1 MGGAAAGAA
10 ALRARRP
17 ARAAQAPD
25 GAPRGRR
32 RGRGPVRLPAGR
44 RGLRHLDGQRRA
56 TDHHGVLPRLPRRV
70 AMDRRKPERQA
81 IPGRARAAA
90 GPGGLRR
97 ACGQDP
103 AAGSQQAP
111 RRSSARRHRQGSPA
125 AGVFRVLQPLHA
137 DRAGT
142 QAPARAAASP
152 QPAATAVGPGR
163 GAAGQGCQDGD
174 HRHRNRRPG
183 GGPGRWPAHRD
194 PPHPAEHR
202 PLDQLP
208 HRGPAP
214 VSRLRCRPRHVR
226 RRDRQSGRP
235 RMPRSACTGRS
246 TATASAARSTWP
258 AP

>member
-10 ALRARRP
+10 ALRARCP

-56 TDHHGVLPRLPRRV
+56 TDHYGVLPRLPRRV

-90 GPGGLRR
+90 GPVDCEELADKILRLVPSKHLDAQR
-97 ACGQDP
+97 
-103 AAGSQQAP
+103 
-111 RRSSARRHRQGSPA
+111 ARRHRQGSPA

-137 DRAGT
+137 DRAGA

-163 GAAGQGCQDGD
+163 GAAGQGGQDGD

-194 PPHPAEHR
+194 SPHPAEHR

-214 VSRLRCRPRHVR
+214 VSRLRRLATARSSPGSSIR
-226 RRDRQSGRP
+226 ST